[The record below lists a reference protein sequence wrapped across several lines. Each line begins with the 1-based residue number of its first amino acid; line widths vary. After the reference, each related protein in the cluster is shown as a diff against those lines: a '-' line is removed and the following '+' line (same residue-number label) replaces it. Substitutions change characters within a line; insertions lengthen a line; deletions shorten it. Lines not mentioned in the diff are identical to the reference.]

1 MKHQITVLL
10 GCAMFLGACNKEN
23 VVETPTTLVAMSWK
37 IQPAKIGELRHFAE
51 MKKAGTSFRLSEES
65 FSEEEFWL
73 YTESVVNS
81 LITEMEELPNETQKR
96 VISYNHE
103 GEYTTSG
110 LIDAITS
117 IKEGI
122 EQDLATVLFQSE
134 GTPYVHIVDVEWNVY
149 QNNVDVLYIAG
160 VTTNTALL
168 PSSTWQMSMDPNS
181 NCTNYALNG
190 QMQHLMYAYWSSQPT
205 PSTRFRP
212 NYLYSPP
219 LWNHNYIPC
228 CWTFTQEE
236 TRTVDYEN
244 PNQRLYYSV
253 GPHLELWHRT
263 TYGLNN
269 PPACLP
275 DVVNTWPRTLQG
287 HARGTAWVG
296 IMLNPNPYSNTP
308 PSNLNGLVLIGFHIQ
323 DRTLRS
329 SVPPLSIPNS
339 SPQQKETW
347 HKVTYYY
354 GRQIPLNGTTM

>member
-10 GCAMFLGACNKEN
+10 GCAMLLGACNKEN
-23 VVETPTTLVAMSWK
+23 VVETPTAPVAMSYK

-65 FSEEEFWL
+65 FSAEEFWL

-81 LITEMEELPNETQKR
+81 LITEMEEIPDETHER

-103 GEYTTSG
+103 GEYNTSG

-134 GTPYVHIVDVEWNVY
+134 GTPYVHIVDVKWNVN

-160 VTTNTALL
+160 VTTNTVVP
-168 PSSTWQMSMDPNS
+168 PSSTWQMSMHPNS
-181 NCTNYALNG
+181 NCTDYALNG
-190 QMQHLMYAYWSSQPT
+190 QMQRLMHAFWNTQSSPA
-205 PSTRFRP
+205 SRFRP

-228 CWTFTQEE
+228 CWTYTEVE

-244 PNQRLYYSV
+244 ANQRSLYSV
-253 GPHLELWHRT
+253 NGPYLELWHRT
-263 TYGLNN
+263 TFGLNN

-275 DVVNTWPRTLQG
+275 DVVNSWPRTLQG
-287 HARGTAWVG
+287 HARGTAQVG
-296 IMLNPNPYSNTP
+296 INLNPDPYFYPN
-308 PSNLNGLVLIGFHIQ
+308 NLDGLVLIGFHIEA
-323 DRTLRS
+323 RS
-329 SVPPLSIPNS
+329 LQSNLPPLSIPNS
-339 SPQQKETW
+339 QGNQKEDW
-347 HKVTYYY
+347 HKVTYTY
-354 GRQIPLNGTTM
+354 GRQISLNAPTM